1 MYVRATYTDE
11 RKIDFTELCAP
22 HSVVRECPPRF
33 TMYVLCPSVRS
44 DHGMIQPCSN
54 AAEHGRIRVGPESEQ
69 GREKGPYVGQL
80 ICSDPDPTL
89 FRPCSNLTG
98 SDQVGVHIRSDQGRI
113 RVGTGQSGTL
123 LLFTLVPPLARVSE
137 LSPGRTGQCRQSTW
151 VCKPAKRAETFLSS
165 RRCSRTGPARSRGR
179 PC

>member
-89 FRPCSNLTG
+89 FRPCSNAAEHGRIRVGPESEQGREKGPYVGQLICSDPDPTLFRPCSNLTG

-113 RVGTGQSGTL
+113 RVGTGQSDT
-123 LLFTLVPPLARVSE
+123 PN
-137 LSPGRTGQCRQSTW
+137 
-151 VCKPAKRAETFLSS
+151 
-165 RRCSRTGPARSRGR
+165 
-179 PC
+179 

>member
-1 MYVRATYTDE
+1 MLIETNRAGAPFPHCCAAHGASGGPRAPPE
-11 RKIDFTELCAP
+11 GRNRVGVHRPSSEFTATCRTSRCRSAHLVSP
-22 HSVVRECPPRF
+22 YL
-33 TMYVLCPSVRS
+33 YVLCPSVRS

-98 SDQVGVHIRSDQGRI
+98 SDQVGVHIRSDQGWI
-113 RVGTGQSGTL
+113 GVGTGQSGRCGGDL
-123 LLFTLVPPLARVSE
+123 MVY
-137 LSPGRTGQCRQSTW
+137 
-151 VCKPAKRAETFLSS
+151 PAGSS
-165 RRCSRTGPARSRGR
+165 RVTLQPGAS
-179 PC
+179 

>member
-22 HSVVRECPPRF
+22 HSVVRECPPR

-113 RVGTGQSGTL
+113 RVGTGESDTL
-123 LLFTLVPPLARVSE
+123 FRVPVDAADAAAPRCVALCQ
-137 LSPGRTGQCRQSTW
+137 LTPGRTAAARCR
-151 VCKPAKRAETFLSS
+151 
-165 RRCSRTGPARSRGR
+165 RT
-179 PC
+179 

>member
-69 GREKGPYVGQL
+69 GRENPSLPPPLTPVPTGR
-80 ICSDPDPTL
+80 IRSDHG
-89 FRPCSNLTG
+89 RNR
-98 SDQVGVHIRSDQGRI
+98 VGVHRPSSEFTATCRVRPVAVQHTMCTAATPDTDTAPRADEPCGPPSAASDELA
-113 RVGTGQSGTL
+113 VTTATPAEAAAAEAAFHSHVPACL
-123 LLFTLVPPLARVSE
+123 LLQRRVH
-137 LSPGRTGQCRQSTW
+137 
-151 VCKPAKRAETFLSS
+151 
-165 RRCSRTGPARSRGR
+165 
-179 PC
+179 